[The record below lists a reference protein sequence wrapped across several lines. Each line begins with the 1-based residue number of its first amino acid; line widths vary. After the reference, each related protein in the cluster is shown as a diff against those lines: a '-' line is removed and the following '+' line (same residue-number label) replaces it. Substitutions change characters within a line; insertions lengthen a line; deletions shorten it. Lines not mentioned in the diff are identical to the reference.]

1 MNLALVFNV
10 KPELSADENE
20 SPLTSESA
28 PDDKSSIDE
37 YAEWDT
43 WETINAVRDAL
54 AEYHQ
59 VQLIEA
65 NTKAFEKLKMIK
77 PDLVF
82 NIAEG
87 MHGISREAQIPA
99 ILDMLQIP
107 YTGSD
112 PLTLSICLDKAR
124 TKEILKYHNIP
135 TADFKVISSPEEL
148 ETAKLS
154 FPLFVKPN
162 GEGSSKGIFN
172 ASLVHNAEEL
182 TKAVTKIINE
192 YHQPALVEQYLSGR
206 EFTVALMGNGDEV
219 EVLPIVEINFQELPK
234 HLAPVYSYEAKW
246 IFDTKENPLDI
257 FSCPAQLD
265 DELKNKI
272 EIICKKAYKIL
283 RCRDWSRIDVRLDT
297 EGTPNIIEINPL
309 PGILPK
315 PEDNS
320 CFPKAARSAGMNYNA
335 LINRAAWHGARRY
348 GLA

>member
-1 MNLALVFNV
+1 M
-10 KPELSADENE
+10 
-20 SPLTSESA
+20 
-28 PDDKSSIDE
+28 
-37 YAEWDT
+37 
-43 WETINAVRDAL
+43 
-54 AEYHQ
+54 H
-59 VQLIEA
+59 LIEA
-65 NTKAFEKLKMIK
+65 NTEAFEKLNMLK

-135 TADFKVISSPEEL
+135 TADFQVISSLEEL
-148 ETAKLS
+148 KAAKFS
-154 FPLFVKPN
+154 FPLFIKPN

-172 ASLVHNAEEL
+172 ASLAHNTVEL
-182 TKAVTKIINE
+182 IAAVEKIINE

-219 EVLPIVEINFQELPK
+219 EVLPIVEINFQELPT

-257 FSCPAQLD
+257 FTCPAQLD
-265 DELKNKI
+265 DELKNNI
-272 EIICKKAYKIL
+272 ETICKKAYKVL
-283 RCRDWSRIDVRLDT
+283 RCRDWSRIDVRLDSA
-297 EGTPNIIEINPL
+297 GIPNIIEINPL
-309 PGILPK
+309 PGILPN

-320 CFPKAARSAGMNYNA
+320 CFPKAARSAGMNYQT
-335 LINRAAWHGARRY
+335 LINRAAWHGAKRY